1 MAPERQYPLQWP
13 VGWKRTQIPGPSQ
26 FKTGMDKATRGLLAE
41 ISRLGG
47 RLPVISSNAMYRQDG
62 MPYARQPTIEDTGVA
77 VYFERKG
84 RPVVFAC
91 DSYWTVHENIH
102 AIAKTIEALR
112 AIERYGASDMMERA
126 FTGFTA
132 LPAPIVAGMKRHW
145 REVLLFDAHGDVTA
159 ADVQTMYRHQAGLHH
174 PDKHPPEARA
184 AKTALMAEINQA
196 RDEAL
201 KELS

>member
-1 MAPERQYPLQWP
+1 MTPERQYPLQWP
-13 VGWKRTQIPGPSQ
+13 AGWKRTHRPGPSQ

-41 ISRLGG
+41 IARLGG

-77 VYFERKG
+77 VYFERK
-84 RPVVFAC
+84 RKPVVFAC

-145 REVLLFDAHGDVTA
+145 RDVLG
-159 ADVQTMYRHQAGLHH
+159 AGLSIIGPAEVQARYRTLAAEHH
-174 PDKHPPEARA
+174 PDRGGDP
-184 AKTALMAEINQA
+184 AKMAEINQA